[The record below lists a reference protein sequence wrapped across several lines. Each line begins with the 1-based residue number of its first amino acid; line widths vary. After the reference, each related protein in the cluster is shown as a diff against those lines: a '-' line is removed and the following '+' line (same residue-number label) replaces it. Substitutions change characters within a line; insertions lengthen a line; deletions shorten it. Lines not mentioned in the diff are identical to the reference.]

1 MSWTIA
7 LVQMDCVAGDTEANL
22 IRIAARAAEAAER
35 GAQLVLFP
43 ECATTGYFVADRIA
57 SLAEPVPGPSSDRL
71 ARLARGAGVHL
82 MVGMIEQAEGK
93 YFDDAVLFTPDG
105 DEHVYRKTHLFGPE
119 RAIFTPGDQ
128 PVVVET
134 ALGRLGLS
142 VCYDLM
148 FPEFIRSLV
157 LNGAQVVLNATDWIT
172 DAWQNSMGWSGETVS
187 SLARIRALENGVHVA
202 MADRA
207 GVEAGWRSLGGS
219 TVASPTGRV
228 LAALGAD
235 EGVATATI
243 DIESADFARWSEL
256 ATYVQDRRPELYERK
271 VIRASPRSGER
282 RPRRR

>member
-1 MSWTIA
+1 
-7 LVQMDCVAGDTEANL
+7 
-22 IRIAARAAEAAER
+22 
-35 GAQLVLFP
+35 
-43 ECATTGYFVADRIA
+43 
-57 SLAEPVPGPSSDRL
+57 LAEPVPGPSSDRL
-71 ARLARGAGVHL
+71 ARLARSTGVHL

-172 DAWQNSMGWSGETVS
+172 DVWQSSMGWSGETVS

>member
-22 IRIAARAAEAAER
+22 AQIESRAKESAER

-57 SLAEPVPGPSSDRL
+57 SLAETVPGPSSERL
-71 ARLARGAGVHL
+71 ARLARSTGTHV
-82 MVGMIEQAEGK
+82 MVGMIERAEGK
-93 YFDDAVLFTPDG
+93 YFDDAVLFRPEG
-105 DEHVYRKTHLFGPE
+105 DLNVYRKTHLFGPE
-119 RAIFTPGDQ
+119 RAVFTPGDQ

-157 LNGAQVVLNATDWIT
+157 LNGAQVVLNATDWIS
-172 DAWQNSMGWSGETVS
+172 DVWQSSLGWGGDTVS
-187 SLARIRALENGVHVA
+187 ALARIRALENGVHVA
-202 MADRA
+202 MADRS
-207 GVEAGWRSLGGS
+207 GVEAGWHSLGGS

-228 LAALGAD
+228 LATLGAD
-235 EGVATATI
+235 EGVAMATI
-243 DIESADFARWSEL
+243 DIASADFARWSEL
-256 ATYVQDRRPELYERK
+256 ATYVRDRRPELYERK
-271 VIRASPRSGER
+271 VALASP
-282 RPRRR
+282 

>member
-7 LVQMDCVAGDTEANL
+7 LVQMDCAPGDTEANL
-22 IRIAARAAEAAER
+22 SRIAARTAEAAKD

-57 SLAEPVPGPSSDRL
+57 NLAEPVPGPSSERL
-71 ARLARGAGVHL
+71 AQLARSAGVHL
-82 MVGMIEQAEGK
+82 MVGLIERAEGR
-93 YFDDAVLFTPDG
+93 YYDDAILFTPEG
-105 DEHVYRKTHLFGPE
+105 GLHVYRKTHLFGPE
-119 RAIFTPGDQ
+119 RAVFTPGDR

-134 ALGRLGLS
+134 SLGRLGLS

-172 DAWQNSMGWSGETVS
+172 DAWQTSMGWNVDTVS

-219 TVASPTGRV
+219 TVAAPTGRV
-228 LAALGAD
+228 LATLGAD
-235 EGVATATI
+235 EGIAAATI
-243 DIESADFARWSEL
+243 DLASAEFAHWSEL
-256 ATYVQDRRPELYERK
+256 ATYVRDRRPELYER
-271 VIRASPRSGER
+271 
-282 RPRRR
+282 